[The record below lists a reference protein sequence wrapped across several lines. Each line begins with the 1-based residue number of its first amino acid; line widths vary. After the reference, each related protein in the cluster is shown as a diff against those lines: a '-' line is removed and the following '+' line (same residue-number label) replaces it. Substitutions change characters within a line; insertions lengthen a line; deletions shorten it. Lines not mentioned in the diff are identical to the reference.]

1 MEDLSKQINEE
12 GQKFTELPEPA
23 PVSGENIEQKDIA
36 TAVEN
41 DEINNEEAQKEEVLE
56 NLEYA
61 DGKERDE
68 IDLIEEQEKI
78 YGTDKV
84 SPFKTADIRVFRRR
98 LDTMS
103 REKMT
108 ELAQRVAARQ
118 YSSQEDQ
125 KTELLQAFHSW
136 VSTNGF
142 IQTDATK
149 KAEKGALGAAF
160 EGSEN
165 SSDLEIKLKAKTL
178 SELQETA
185 ARLGFNP
192 SFDRERLIK
201 AITQEYQRQS

>member
-125 KTELLQAFHSW
+125 KTELMRAFYSW

-142 IQTDATK
+142 IQTEASK

-165 SSDLEIKLKAKTL
+165 CKDLEVKLKSKTL